1 MMFSNKKFKFW
12 KISYKLKKG
21 GINKLINVSI
31 PLEKNSGKTMMS
43 SLKEFWN
50 FNNKNQNF

>member
-1 MMFSNKKFKFW
+1 MFSNKKFKFW
-12 KISYKLKKG
+12 KISHKLKKG

-31 PLEKNSGKTMMS
+31 PLGKNSGKTMMS
-43 SLKEFWN
+43 SRKEFWN

>member
-1 MMFSNKKFKFW
+1 MFSNKKFKFW

-21 GINKLINVSI
+21 GTNKLINVSI
-31 PLEKNSGKTMMS
+31 PLGKNSGKIMMS

-50 FNNKNQNF
+50 FNNKNLSF